1 MRGLWME
8 DQNQLVPTILV
19 VEDHAPSLMALREL
33 LSTAFPAGRVLTA
46 ESAEQAIEI
55 CTGAPPHVVIMDIA
69 LPGMDGIEATRR
81 IKTLLPGVQ
90 VVMHSS
96 HDLAIYRDGAAAAG
110 ASAFVPKSRTFSDLV
125 PAIAGLFPGKFP
137 RSGGG

>member
-1 MRGLWME
+1 ME
-8 DQNQLVPTILV
+8 DQDQLAPTILIV
-19 VEDHAPSLMALREL
+19 LIVEDHFATFAAMREL
-33 LSTAFPAGRVLTA
+33 LSTAFPGCRILTA
-46 ESAEQAIEI
+46 ESAERAIEI
-55 CTGAPPHVVIMDIA
+55 CTGEPPHVVLMDIA

-125 PAIAGLFPGKFP
+125 PAIAGLLPATFP
-137 RSGGG
+137 RSGRGG